1 MSSEQIDVNELIQMS
16 ASAREEKEKTK
27 NEKYEEAYKVAI
39 DIITVNALEKMK
51 LSATRGFE
59 KSIIYQFK
67 YNPDPE
73 SETDES
79 GVQIKFNGI
88 WLLDML
94 IKGNRRFLQLL
105 AESFNKGLE
114 EPKFYCYFQKRE
126 SDNIYR
132 IFVSW
137 YKRPQ
142 QDTADEQKS
151 FAKAKTSSKRRNMNV
166 SRKPKEPTSSLTEA
180 SVVASET

>member
-1 MSSEQIDVNELIQMS
+1 MSNELIDVNELIQMS
-16 ASAREEKEKTK
+16 TMAREEKEKSR
-27 NEKYEEAYKVAI
+27 NEKYEDAYKAAI
-39 DIITVNALEKMK
+39 DVIIENSLEKMK
-51 LSATRGFE
+51 LSASRGFE

-73 SETDES
+73 SETDEN
-79 GVQIKFNGI
+79 GIKIKFNGI

-105 AESFNKGLE
+105 GEHFNKGLD

-137 YKRPQ
+137 YKRPA
-142 QDTADEQKS
+142 QDSTDEKS
-151 FAKAKTSSKRRNMNV
+151 TVKTKATL
-166 SRKPKEPTSSLTEA
+166 RKKQVTTRKVKEPNSSLSEE
-180 SVVASET
+180 SVVIA